1 MEQEQKMQILQD
13 LIALHSVNGDELPVA
28 NYLKNLLDKAG
39 IKNKILP
46 LKDEANRANL
56 VAELGSGKPVL
67 VISGHMDTVDVN
79 QDNWKTDPFKLT
91 KKGDKLYGRGTTDM
105 KAGLAAMVI
114 AMIELKESG
123 AEIAGTIRL
132 LATAGEEVGQPGAEE
147 LEKQGYVADADALLI
162 GEPSGLLRTIYANK
176 GELDLTIS
184 SEGKAAHSSMP
195 FLGNNAVEHLL
206 NVLTNIK
213 KCIKEL
219 TTGVKNDVLGETVFN
234 IDTIKGG
241 NQVNAIPSYAQ
252 AELNLRTIP
261 ELDNPKILQAFQQ
274 VIDDY
279 NNSTTG
285 HIKMT
290 VDMDIVPII
299 GDRHSKLVKVVQDA
313 AQPYVAKQKLSADQ
327 VALMKK
333 EAQMANTE
341 YHEGGFL
348 TEGVSGGT
356 DGSKFLVSR
365 PMGFA
370 YLMYG
375 PGSNTPHQDNEY
387 VSEQMYL
394 DFIDIFKDIL
404 VNFGK

>member
-13 LIALHSVNGDELPVA
+13 LVALHSVNGDELPVA
-28 NYLKNLLDKAG
+28 KYLKKLLDQAR

-46 LKDEANRANL
+46 LKDDANRANL
-56 VAELGSGKPVL
+56 VAELGTGKPIL
-67 VISGHMDTVDVN
+67 VVSGHMDTVDVN
-79 QDNWKTDPFKLT
+79 KDNWQTDPFKVT

-114 AMIELKESG
+114 AMVELKASG
-123 AEIAGTIRL
+123 AEIPGTIRL

-147 LEKQGYVADADALLI
+147 LQKQGYIADADALLI
-162 GEPSGLLRTIYANK
+162 GEPSGLFRTVFANK

-184 SEGKAAHSSMP
+184 SEGKTAHSSMP

-206 NVLTNIK
+206 NVLDAIK
-213 KCIKEL
+213 KRIKEL
-219 TTGVKNDVLGETVFN
+219 TAGVKNDVLGETVFN

-241 NQVNAIPSYAQ
+241 NQVNAIPNHAE

-261 ELDNPKILQAFQQ
+261 ELANPKILQEFQA
-274 VIDDY
+274 VIDNY
-279 NNSTTG
+279 NNSTNG
-285 HIKMT
+285 HIKMS
-290 VDMDIVPII
+290 VDMDIIPII
-299 GDRHSKLVKVVQDA
+299 GDRDSKLLQVVQA
-313 AQPYVAKQKLSADQ
+313 AGQSYVAKQEVPKEQL
-327 VALMKK
+327 ALMQK

-356 DGSKFLVSR
+356 DGSKFLINH
-365 PMGFA
+365 PTGFA

-375 PGSNTPHQDNEY
+375 PGSDTPHQDNEY

-394 DFIDIFKDIL
+394 DFVDIYKQIFT
-404 VNFGK
+404 NYGK

>member
-1 MEQEQKMQILQD
+1 MEQEQKLQILED

-28 NYLKNLLDKAG
+28 EYLKKLLDGAG
-39 IKNKILP
+39 IENKILP
-46 LKDEANRANL
+46 LEGEANRANL

-67 VISGHMDTVDVN
+67 VISGHMDTVDIN
-79 QDNWKTDPFKLT
+79 KDNWKTDPFKIT
-91 KKGDKLYGRGTTDM
+91 KEGDKLYGRGTTDM

-123 AEIAGTIRL
+123 AEIPGTIRL
-132 LATAGEEVGQPGAEE
+132 LATAGEEVGQPGAEA
-147 LEKQGYVADADALLI
+147 LQAQGYIDDADALLI
-162 GEPSGLLRTIYANK
+162 GEPSGFFRTVFANK

-184 SEGKAAHSSMP
+184 SEGKTAHSSMP

-206 NVLTNIK
+206 NVLDNIK

-219 TTGVKNDVLGETVFN
+219 TNGVKNDVLGETVFN

-241 NQVNAIPSYAQ
+241 NQVNAIPNYAQ

-261 ELDNPKILQAFQQ
+261 ELANPKILQAFQE
-274 VIDDY
+274 VIDEY

-285 HIKMT
+285 HIKMS
-290 VDMDIVPII
+290 VDMDIIPII
-299 GDRHSKLVKVVQDA
+299 GDRDSKLLKVVQDA
-313 AQPYVAKQKLSADQ
+313 AQPYVAKQDVPADQ
-327 VALMKK
+327 LALMQK

-348 TEGVSGGT
+348 VEGVSGGT
-356 DGSKFLVSR
+356 DGSKFLINH
-365 PMGFA
+365 PNGFA
-370 YLMYG
+370 YLVYG

-394 DFIDIFKDIL
+394 DFIDIYKGIFT
-404 VNFGK
+404 NFGK

>member
-1 MEQEQKMQILQD
+1 MEQEQKLQILQD
-13 LIALHSVNGDELPVA
+13 LVALHSVNGDELPVA
-28 NYLKNLLDKAG
+28 NYLKKLLDAAG
-39 IKNKILP
+39 IENKILP
-46 LKDEANRANL
+46 LKDDANRANL

-79 QDNWKTDPFKLT
+79 KDNWKTDPFKIT
-91 KKGDKLYGRGTTDM
+91 KDGDKLYGRGTTDM

-123 AEIAGTIRL
+123 TEIPGTIRL

-147 LEKQGYVADADALLI
+147 LQEQGYIDDADALLI
-162 GEPSGLLRTIYANK
+162 GEPSGLFRTVFANK
-176 GELDLTIS
+176 GELDITIS
-184 SEGKAAHSSMP
+184 SEGKTAHSSMP

-206 NVLTNIK
+206 NVLDNIK

-219 TTGVKNDVLGETVFN
+219 TSGVKNDVLGETVFN

-241 NQVNAIPSYAQ
+241 NQVNAIPNYAQ

-261 ELDNPKILQAFQQ
+261 ELSNPKILEAFQQ

-285 HIKMT
+285 HVKMS

-299 GDRHSKLVKVVQDA
+299 GDRDSKLLKLVQDTA
-313 AQPYVAKQKLSADQ
+313 RPYLAKQEIPAEQ
-327 VALMKK
+327 RALMQK
-333 EAQMANTE
+333 EAQMANIE
-341 YHEGGFL
+341 YQDGGFL

-356 DGSKFLVSR
+356 DGSKFLINR
-365 PMGFA
+365 PTGFA
-370 YLMYG
+370 YLVYG
-375 PGSNTPHQDNEY
+375 PGSDTPHQDNEY
-387 VSEQMYL
+387 VSEKMYL
-394 DFIDIFKDIL
+394 DFINIYKDIFT
-404 VNFGK
+404 NFGK